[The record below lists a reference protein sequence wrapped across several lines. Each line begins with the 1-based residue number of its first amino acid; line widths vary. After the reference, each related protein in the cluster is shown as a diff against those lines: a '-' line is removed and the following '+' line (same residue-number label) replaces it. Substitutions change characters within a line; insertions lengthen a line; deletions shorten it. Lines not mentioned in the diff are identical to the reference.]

1 MPKIDGFKLAT
12 LIKSIEKVW
21 LDEIGKAGDVR
32 AAKAKKCPI
41 VAVTAFDLESIKITA
56 KQVGIERVLSK
67 PVDIE

>member
-41 VAVTAFDLESIKITA
+41 VAVTAFDLESI
-56 KQVGIERVLSK
+56 
-67 PVDIE
+67 